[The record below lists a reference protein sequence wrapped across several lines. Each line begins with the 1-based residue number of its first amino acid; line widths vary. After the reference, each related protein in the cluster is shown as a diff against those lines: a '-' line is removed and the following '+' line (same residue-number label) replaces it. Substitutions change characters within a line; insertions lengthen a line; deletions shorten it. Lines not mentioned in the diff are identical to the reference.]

1 MEERTLRRRE
11 SSLLRLGEDWWA
23 VIIGFLLIALVLLGV
38 LSRIPW

>member
-11 SSLLRLGEDWWA
+11 YPLLWLSEDWWA

-38 LSRIPW
+38 LSHVPW